1 MKKAK
6 FKRYE
11 IYLESKKYVIFVPL
25 ICENIHVI
33 DWADWWYG
41 GCFLTGTFSGLFTV
55 ISSFALLGF
64 NPHSIVYLPVKN
76 ISIPYS
82 MTTRAE
88 NGNFDIVFMTD
99 QSRIRSSTWKK
110 LRNKIRKSDYTIYK
124 FKFDFERIKSYFG
137 RNLKECD
144 YEMIPSRKILEKYS
158 ADNWLDCDTAF
169 FNFPK
174 LFYQN
179 ATIENYKIF
188 FEDIT
193 QEDIDGCYDE
203 DFDSWSC
210 RIFNYISYYGREK
223 KINTYQ
229 NPPLTVILE
238 HYDLEIAN
246 RFVKKE
252 QDYYIKPSEV
262 DHSKDFTNH
271 SYLTITCNGK
281 KS

>member
-1 MKKAK
+1 
-6 FKRYE
+6 
-11 IYLESKKYVIFVPL
+11 
-25 ICENIHVI
+25 
-33 DWADWWYG
+33 
-41 GCFLTGTFSGLFTV
+41 
-55 ISSFALLGF
+55 
-64 NPHSIVYLPVKN
+64 
-76 ISIPYS
+76 

-110 LRNKIRKSDYTIYK
+110 IRTKLRKLNYTVYK

-137 RNLKECD
+137 KNLNKCD

-179 ATIENYKIF
+179 ATIENYEIF

-193 QEDIDGCYDE
+193 QEDIESCYDE
-203 DFDSWSC
+203 EYDSWSC

-223 KINTYQ
+223 KVNTYQ

-246 RFVKKE
+246 QFVKKE
-252 QDYYIKPSEV
+252 HDYLIKPSEV
-262 DHSKDFTNH
+262 DHSKDFVNH
-271 SYLTITCNGK
+271 SYLKITM
-281 KS
+281 